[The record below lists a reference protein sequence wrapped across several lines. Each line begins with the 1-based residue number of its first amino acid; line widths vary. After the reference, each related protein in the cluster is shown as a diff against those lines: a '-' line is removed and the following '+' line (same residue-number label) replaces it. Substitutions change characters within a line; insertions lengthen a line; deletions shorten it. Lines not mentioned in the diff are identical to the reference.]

1 MIHPRVKLG
10 PSEWRSD
17 TLSLMLMDHLTH
29 PGIEPGSHEWKSCIL
44 PMY

>member
-1 MIHPRVKLG
+1 
-10 PSEWRSD
+10 
-17 TLSLMLMDHLTH
+17 MLMDHLTH